1 MQKGARDMDNLD
13 FGGSSDPPGPS
24 PSFPDVNRDGIHDT
38 RDVGTMWHLWNQT
51 QPYSQDSYHGNGGT
65 GNVGAIILVIF
76 IVIGLFV
83 LFSVF

>member
-1 MQKGARDMDNLD
+1 MDNLD

-51 QPYSQDSYHGNGGT
+51 QQSNRGSYYGGDRW
-65 GNVGAIILVIF
+65 GAGGWIIVGLLVGVGLVVLMIL
-76 IVIGLFV
+76 
-83 LFSVF
+83 S